1 MRQFSK
7 PLNCHLEN
15 KHQQIYISK
24 KIRVNVEN
32 NVNNNTKP
40 VPQSV
45 HSTSGARMMKMWE
58 MLVMHTG

>member
-15 KHQQIYISK
+15 KHRQIYISK

-40 VPQSV
+40 VPICPLYQWGKDDENV
-45 HSTSGARMMKMWE
+45 GNA
-58 MLVMHTG
+58 